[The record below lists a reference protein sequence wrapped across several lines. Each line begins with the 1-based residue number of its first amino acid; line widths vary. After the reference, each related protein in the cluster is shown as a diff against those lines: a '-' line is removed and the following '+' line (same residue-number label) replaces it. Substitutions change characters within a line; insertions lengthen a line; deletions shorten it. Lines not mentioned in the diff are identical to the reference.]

1 MVKVSL
7 GLIGLEKLFGNDL
20 TALAQFVRSAE
31 DKGVDMVSCTDHVI
45 MSENLDK
52 YPYGPFPMPMDWPWY
67 EPIVLLSAIA
77 STTRRILLASG
88 IVIAPLRPA
97 VLLAKQLATLDVLSG
112 GRLRIGLG
120 VGWQKEEYDA
130 SGVEWEGR
138 FGYLMEQVAVCRQLW
153 GQAPASFHGK
163 HVNFDRLHSVPFPV
177 LRANMP
183 IYFGLAPTDRN
194 FERIAEHG
202 DGWIPMEQNPG
213 RIAEAVSRLRA
224 AFVRRARAAS
234 ELNVRVVPSL
244 RMDPNGRPDLEAT
257 LSRVPEYI
265 AAGATEIEIHPFSFC
280 RSVADL
286 DNAIE
291 RLVAVMH
298 SHTR

>member
-183 IYFGLAPTDRN
+183 STSDLRLPIATSSASRNTAMDGSPWSRIPGASPRRYHGCAPPSFAAHARQANSTCESCHRC
-194 FERIAEHG
+194 A
-202 DGWIPMEQNPG
+202 WIRTAGPISRPRSRACQNTLRQEPP
-213 RIAEAVSRLRA
+213 RSR
-224 AFVRRARAAS
+224 F
-234 ELNVRVVPSL
+234 
-244 RMDPNGRPDLEAT
+244 T
-257 LSRVPEYI
+257 
-265 AAGATEIEIHPFSFC
+265 
-280 RSVADL
+280 RSVS
-286 DNAIE
+286 
-291 RLVAVMH
+291 AVR
-298 SHTR
+298 SPISITRSNGW